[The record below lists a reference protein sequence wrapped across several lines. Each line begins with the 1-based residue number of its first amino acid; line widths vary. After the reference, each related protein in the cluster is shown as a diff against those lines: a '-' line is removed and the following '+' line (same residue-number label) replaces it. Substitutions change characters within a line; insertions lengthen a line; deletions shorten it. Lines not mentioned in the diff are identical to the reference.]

1 MNEKPVITYINNIN
15 SRKAGG
21 VNMNSSYTEINNINK
36 AMFFTGCFPDEPQFK
51 CVLCEQ
57 VVSLDDSVSNR
68 GSNLICTRCFRL
80 YFNGE
85 LKNFEKW
92 AKIKTYRF
100 SYTVNGSLKNA
111 QVKSD
116 SLENAVSSL
125 ARVFELKKDDFNL
138 QI

>member
-1 MNEKPVITYINNIN
+1 MNK
-15 SRKAGG
+15 
-21 VNMNSSYTEINNINK
+21 EIDNINK
-36 AMFFTGCFPDEPQFK
+36 IMFFKGCFHDEPQFK

-80 YFNGE
+80 YFNDE

-92 AKIKTYRF
+92 ANIKTYRF
-100 SYTVNGSLKNA
+100 SYTVNGVLKNA

-116 SLENAVSSL
+116 SLENAANSL
-125 ARVFELKKDDFNL
+125 AHVFELKKDDFN
-138 QI
+138 IVSVEEI